1 MEIVTGF
8 QGKNHVTARQIS
20 RLLRGALGPGTY
32 VLDTLDQLAAEVLTA
47 NTVRVGTGDV
57 VIDGT
62 FYTNEAPEE
71 LIIENGVTGLNRND
85 LIVCRYTKAEPSVDE
100 EGNVDY
106 TIPRIEDGVLAV
118 VKGTPTSG
126 TPVDPELHS
135 ASVYDENTNLS
146 EEALY
151 RIPITGLSVGEP
163 VPLFQ
168 KFTPAQ
174 EFRDSLSRSIETY
187 ANGSVCVTVN
197 PASRTAIASIVGMQ
211 LSSSTTASVSISLP
225 AEYAPTIEV
234 DAPIVDTNA
243 GRVGWAWVSNGGTT
257 IKAHAPSS
265 PSGSA
270 WYGQLA
276 WHF

>member
-126 TPVDPELHS
+126 TPIDPELHS

-174 EFRDSLSRSIETY
+174 EFRDSLSQSRVQLAPIGFSTS
-187 ANGSVCVTVN
+187 AGGWSRVVFPTGL
-197 PASRTAIASIVGMQ
+197 PASAVWVVESITSGRPAALALASFAREDTDLVVYFRDVGGY
-211 LSSSTTASVSISLP
+211 STSSTAQATLLVLS
-225 AEYAPTIEV
+225 
-234 DAPIVDTNA
+234 
-243 GRVGWAWVSNGGTT
+243 R
-257 IKAHAPSS
+257 
-265 PSGSA
+265 
-270 WYGQLA
+270 
-276 WHF
+276 

>member
-106 TIPRIEDGVLAV
+106 TIPRIEDAV

-243 GRVGWAWVSNGGTT
+243 GRVGWAWVSKGGTT

>member
-71 LIIENGVTGLNRND
+71 LVIENGVTGLNRND

-151 RIPITGLSVGEP
+151 RLPITGLSVGEP

-174 EFRDSLSRSIETY
+174 EFRDSLSQYIQRREVEVSY
-187 ANGSVCVTVN
+187 NLSANASQYVTIPTVEGYLCVSCCMVLDVSSDGS
-197 PASRTAIASIVGMQ
+197 PR
-211 LSSSTTASVSISLP
+211 LSSP
-225 AEYAPTIEV
+225 MMQ
-234 DAPIVDTNA
+234 
-243 GRVGWAWVSNGGTT
+243 
-257 IKAHAPSS
+257 
-265 PSGSA
+265 PSGRWNTRITTGGA
-270 WYGQLA
+270 CTIRGRIICYYLPV
-276 WHF
+276 